1 MTVAL
6 RLQNRMLSTSLKN
19 NLFQGCQFPSTVNH
33 SDVAQRR
40 VTLCLRM
47 PPVPRILP
55 QLFTRF
61 LQLGC
66 HLRLPCVMLHVFELH
81 HVTVLHLRMVQEIRR
96 HPQVPV
102 TLVQLLLRVN
112 HKVIRQVHVNQVQ
125 RLHRLLPLQVI
136 PDARLR
142 THLLRKILEH
152 LPNSSSNL
160 SFIAMS

>member
-6 RLQNRMLSTSLKN
+6 RLPNGMLPTSLNN
-19 NLFQGCQFPSTVNH
+19 NLFQGCQFPGTVNH
-33 SDVAQRR
+33 SDVTQRR
-40 VTLCLRM
+40 VTFRLRM

-55 QLFTRF
+55 QLLTRF

-66 HLRLPCVMLHVFELH
+66 H
-81 HVTVLHLRMVQEIRR
+81 
-96 HPQVPV
+96 
-102 TLVQLLLRVN
+102 
-112 HKVIRQVHVNQVQ
+112 
-125 RLHRLLPLQVI
+125 LPLQVI

-142 THLLRKILEH
+142 LHLIRKILEH